1 MVRLRIC
8 AVLLF
13 LSVIITA
20 AATYTSVRTISLDTK
35 ISAIQYTDRH
45 GEPLN
50 ITYQGAWNTHDL
62 AGFHQI
68 PSFLKNAFIVSED
81 RRFYT
86 HAGIDWRARSGALW
100 QNLRYGRT
108 IRGASTIT
116 EQVVRMVNPRPR
128 TLWSKYLEGIE
139 AAALERR
146 YSKSDIFEFY
156 LNQVPYASNRR
167 GVVQGARTY
176 FDRDIH
182 TMTEREMMTL
192 VVMAR
197 APSAYD
203 LKRHPGRIDGA
214 IDRLAE
220 SMKDGGY
227 IDERQYERLLKQKI
241 HTTLVSEPLE
251 ARHFMQYIQAHIPLQ
266 KNRVRTT
273 LDGEVQRMVQDV
285 LDQRVAALDRK
296 KVENGAAIVIDHVTG
311 DILAWVVAGAHDPET
326 AAGDIDAVTTPRQP
340 GSALKPFL
348 YARALDKG
356 WSASTVLNDSPL
368 SEAVGNGLHRFRN
381 YSRTYYGEIS
391 LRKAL
396 GNSLNIP
403 ALLTIRHVGIADYLT
418 ILHQLGFK
426 SLDKG
431 SDFYD
436 EGLALGNGEVTLLE
450 LASAYATLANQGVSR
465 PLVTVTENPQPQA
478 HVRVYSNESA
488 SLIGNILSDPW
499 ARRQEFGRGSV
510 LNLPVQTA
518 VKTGTSTDYRDAW
531 VVGYDSR
538 YVVGI
543 WMGNLDHTPMDGVT
557 GSTGPALALRS
568 IFSRL
573 NQDGDTAKL
582 YISPKLMF
590 QDICIQQKENC
601 ALRSEWEMPGTA
613 STAVIKKL
621 SKSVELIRPTEG
633 LQLAYDPRVPQA
645 HQNFRF
651 ELGNLPA
658 DATVVW
664 TLDGREV
671 GKVEKNTYLWPVSRG
686 THALQVTIYAG
697 DGAVHAIPEVSFIVK

>member
-1 MVRLRIC
+1 MRRLRIC
-8 AVLLF
+8 AVLLC
-13 LSVIITA
+13 LSAGIMT
-20 AATYTSVRTISLDTK
+20 AATYMSLRTVSLDTNV
-35 ISAIQYTDRH
+35 SAVRYMDRH
-45 GEPLN
+45 GKSLN
-50 ITYQGAWNTHDL
+50 MTYRGAWNTHDL
-62 AGFHQI
+62 VNFHQI
-68 PSFLKNAFIVSED
+68 PQFMKDAFIVSED

-86 HAGIDWRARSGALW
+86 HSGLDWRARSGALW
-100 QNLRYGRT
+100 QNIRYGRT

-139 AAALERR
+139 AASLERR
-146 YSKSDIFEFY
+146 YNKTEIFEFY

-167 GVVQGARTY
+167 GVVQGARAY
-176 FDRDIH
+176 FDRNID
-182 TMTEREMMTL
+182 TMTEREMMAL

-203 LKRHPGRIDGA
+203 LKKHPGRIDGA
-214 IDRLAE
+214 IDRLAV
-220 SMKDGGY
+220 SMKDSGY
-227 IDERQYERLLKQKI
+227 IDEKRHERILKQK
-241 HTTLVSEPLE
+241 TNTALTSEPLE
-251 ARHFMQYIQAHIPLQ
+251 ARHFMQYIQAHMPLQ
-266 KNRVRTT
+266 KNRIDTT
-273 LDGEVQRMVQDV
+273 LDGEIQRMVQDI
-285 LDQRVAALDRK
+285 LDQRVATLGRK
-296 KVENGAAIVIDHVTG
+296 KVENGAAIVIDHTTG
-311 DILAWVVAGAHDPET
+311 DILAWVVAGARDPGT
-326 AAGDIDAVTTPRQP
+326 VAGDIDAVTVPRQP

-356 WSASTVLNDSPL
+356 WSAATFLNDSPL
-368 SEAVGNGLHRFRN
+368 TEAVGNGLHRFRN
-381 YSRTYYGEIS
+381 YSRTHYGEIS
-391 LRKAL
+391 VREAL

-418 ILHQLGFK
+418 VLHQLGFS

-450 LASAYATLANQGVSR
+450 LASAYTTLANQGVSR
-465 PLVTVTENPQPQA
+465 PFISISDSPEPRDQR
-478 HVRVYSNESA
+478 RVFSKEAA

-538 YVVGI
+538 YVVAI
-543 WMGNLDHTPMDGVT
+543 WMGNLDHKPMDGVT
-557 GSTGPALALRS
+557 GSTGPALALRG

-573 NQDGDTAKL
+573 NQNKETRKL
-582 YISPKLMF
+582 YMSPKLVL
-590 QDICIQQKENC
+590 QDVCIRPEENC
-601 ALRSEWEMPGTA
+601 IKRSEWMIPGA
-613 STAVIKKL
+613 SVQNL
-621 SKSVELIRPTEG
+621 SENSRRPVELIRPTEG

-651 ELGNLPA
+651 EVGNLPER
-658 DATVVW
+658 ATVVW
-664 TLDGREV
+664 TLDGQEV
-671 GKVEKNTYLWPVSRG
+671 GKTAENTYLWPVTKG
-686 THALQVTIYAG
+686 KHALQVRIYG
-697 DGAVHAIPEVSFIVK
+697 EQGGIHDIPEVSFIVK

>member
-1 MVRLRIC
+1 MRRLRIC
-8 AVLLF
+8 ASLLC
-13 LSVIITA
+13 LSVVIMA
-20 AATYTSVRTISLDTK
+20 VATYVSLRTVSLDTN
-35 ISAIQYTDRH
+35 ISAVRYTDRH

-50 ITYQGAWNTHDL
+50 MTYRGTWNTHDL
-62 AGFHQI
+62 VSFHQI
-68 PSFLKNAFIVSED
+68 PQFMKDAFIVSED
-81 RRFYT
+81 RRFYS
-86 HAGIDWRARSGALW
+86 HSGLDWRARSGALW

-139 AAALERR
+139 ATSLERH
-146 YSKSDIFEFY
+146 YSKTEIFEFY

-167 GVVQGARTY
+167 GVMQGARAY
-176 FDRDIH
+176 FDRNID
-182 TMTEREMMTL
+182 TMTEREMMAL

-203 LKRHPGRIDGA
+203 LKKHPGRIDGA
-214 IDRLAE
+214 IDRLAL
-220 SMKDGGY
+220 SMKDGDY
-227 IDERQYERLLKQKI
+227 IDEKHYERILQQKT
-241 HTTLVSEPLE
+241 HTSLAPEPLE
-251 ARHFMQYIQAHIPLQ
+251 ARHFIQYIQTQAPLQ
-266 KNRVRTT
+266 ESHVNTT
-273 LDGEVQRMVQDV
+273 LDGEIQRMVQDI
-285 LDQRVAALDRK
+285 LDQRVAALAHK
-296 KVENGAAIVIDHVTG
+296 KVGNGAAIVIDHTAG
-311 DILAWVVAGAHDPET
+311 NILAWVVAGARDSDT
-326 AAGDIDAVTTPRQP
+326 AAGDIDAVTVPRQP
-340 GSALKPFL
+340 GSALKPLL

-356 WSASTVLNDSPL
+356 WSAATFLNDSPM

-391 LRKAL
+391 VREAL

-418 ILHQLGFK
+418 VLHQLGFN

-450 LASAYATLANQGVSR
+450 LASAYTVLANQGVSR
-465 PLVTVTENPQPQA
+465 PLLGISDSLESRDQ
-478 HVRVYSNESA
+478 RRIFSNEAS

-510 LNLPVQTA
+510 LNLPIQTA

-538 YVVGI
+538 YVVAV
-543 WMGNLDHTPMDGVT
+543 WMGNLDHKPMDGVT
-557 GSTGPALALRS
+557 GSTGPALALRG

-573 NQDGDTAKL
+573 NQDKDTKKL
-582 YISPKLMF
+582 YMSPKLAL
-590 QDICIQQKENC
+590 QDVCIRPEENC
-601 ALRSEWEMPGTA
+601 ITRSEWMMPGA
-613 STAVIKKL
+613 SEQDF
-621 SKSVELIRPTEG
+621 SKDSRPPMELIRPTEG
-633 LQLAYDPRVPQA
+633 LQLAYDPRIPLA

-651 ELGNLPA
+651 EIGNLPE
-658 DATVVW
+658 DATVSW
-664 TLDGREV
+664 TLDGQEV
-671 GKVEKNTYLWPVSRG
+671 GKTAENTYLWPVTKG
-686 THALQVTIYAG
+686 KHALQVRIY
-697 DGAVHAIPEVSFIVK
+697 DGQGEVHAIPEVSFIVK